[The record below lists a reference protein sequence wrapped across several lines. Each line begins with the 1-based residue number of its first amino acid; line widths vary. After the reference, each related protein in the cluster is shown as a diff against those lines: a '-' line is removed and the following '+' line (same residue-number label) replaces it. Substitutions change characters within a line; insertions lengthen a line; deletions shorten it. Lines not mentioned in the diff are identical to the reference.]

1 MKTAGLVILII
12 GLLMTVYTGFTYVT
26 KEKVVDLGVVEIT
39 KEKEHS
45 VDWQPYA
52 GVGAMIVGGVLLV
65 LGREQSPAS

>member
-65 LGREQSPAS
+65 LGRKQSPAS